1 MGPVWLSADLV
12 IAIHNEQL
20 AEFGGTSGLGDAGA
34 LESALAR
41 PINRYH
47 YGNSELASLAAAYGF
62 DLSRNHAFVD
72 GNKRTAFLAI
82 VTFLGLNGIDF
93 VVPEPEVV
101 VMMLALAAGEV
112 DEDGLALWIAD
123 KLRSA

>member
-1 MGPVWLSADLV
+1 
-12 IAIHNEQL
+12 
-20 AEFGGTSGLGDAGA
+20 
-34 LESALAR
+34 
-41 PINRYH
+41 
-47 YGNSELASLAAAYGF
+47 
-62 DLSRNHAFVD
+62 
-72 GNKRTAFLAI
+72 

-93 VVPEPEVV
+93 VVPEPEIV

>member
-1 MGPVWLSADLV
+1 
-12 IAIHNEQL
+12 
-20 AEFGGTSGLGDAGA
+20 
-34 LESALAR
+34 
-41 PINRYH
+41 
-47 YGNSELASLAAAYGF
+47 
-62 DLSRNHAFVD
+62 
-72 GNKRTAFLAI
+72 
-82 VTFLGLNGIDF
+82 VTCLGLNGIDF

>member
-1 MGPVWLSADLV
+1 
-12 IAIHNEQL
+12 
-20 AEFGGTSGLGDAGA
+20 
-34 LESALAR
+34 
-41 PINRYH
+41 
-47 YGNSELASLAAAYGF
+47 
-62 DLSRNHAFVD
+62 
-72 GNKRTAFLAI
+72 

-101 VMMLALAAGEV
+101 VMMLAFAAGEV

>member
-1 MGPVWLSADLV
+1 
-12 IAIHNEQL
+12 
-20 AEFGGTSGLGDAGA
+20 
-34 LESALAR
+34 
-41 PINRYH
+41 
-47 YGNSELASLAAAYGF
+47 
-62 DLSRNHAFVD
+62 
-72 GNKRTAFLAI
+72 
-82 VTFLGLNGIDF
+82 VTFLGVNGIDF

>member
-1 MGPVWLSADLV
+1 
-12 IAIHNEQL
+12 
-20 AEFGGTSGLGDAGA
+20 
-34 LESALAR
+34 
-41 PINRYH
+41 
-47 YGNSELASLAAAYGF
+47 
-62 DLSRNHAFVD
+62 
-72 GNKRTAFLAI
+72 
-82 VTFLGLNGIDF
+82 LGLNGIDF